1 MTDRNG
7 ASHPLADKKA
17 LLQVDSLSVN
27 YGPFRALEN
36 VSIRV
41 PEGWIVTIV
50 GANGAGKSTLLR
62 TISGLVAPR
71 SGRIVFA
78 SEDITRWPAHERA
91 RRGVAQVPEGR
102 RLFGDMTV
110 LDNLLTGSLHGEA
123 RARREETLE
132 EVFSLFPR
140 LKERRHQ
147 IARTLSGGEQQM
159 VAIGRA
165 LMSRPTLLMLDEP
178 SLGLA
183 PLVVKEVF
191 QVVARLRE
199 RGLTVLLVEQNVRQ
213 SLLISDYA
221 FVLEIGRLTHEGTGR
236 ELLHNDDVV
245 RAYVGAPGRRR

>member
-1 MTDRNG
+1 MTVRG
-7 ASHPLADKKA
+7 KAEHPLAATRA
-17 LLQVDSLSVN
+17 LLEVENLSVS
-27 YGPFRALEN
+27 YGPFRALDDIT
-36 VSIRV
+36 VRV
-41 PEGWIVTIV
+41 PKGWIVTIV

-62 TISGLVAPR
+62 TVSGLVAPR
-71 SGRIVFA
+71 SGRVLFNG
-78 SEDITRWPAHERA
+78 EDITRWPAHERA
-91 RRGVAQVPEGR
+91 RQGVAQVPEGR

-110 LDNLLTGSLHGEA
+110 LDNLLAGSLHGEA
-123 RARREETLE
+123 RRRRDETLE
-132 EVFSLFPR
+132 EVFTLFPR

-183 PLVVKEVF
+183 PLVVKELF
-191 QVVARLRE
+191 QIVARLRE

-221 FVLEIGRLTHEGTGR
+221 YVLEIGRLTHEGTGR

>member
-1 MTDRNG
+1 
-7 ASHPLADKKA
+7 
-17 LLQVDSLSVN
+17 
-27 YGPFRALEN
+27 RALEN

-78 SEDITRWPAHERA
+78 GEDITRWPAHERA

-147 IARTLSGGEQQM
+147 IA
-159 VAIGRA
+159 
-165 LMSRPTLLMLDEP
+165 
-178 SLGLA
+178 
-183 PLVVKEVF
+183 
-191 QVVARLRE
+191 
-199 RGLTVLLVEQNVRQ
+199 
-213 SLLISDYA
+213 
-221 FVLEIGRLTHEGTGR
+221 
-236 ELLHNDDVV
+236 
-245 RAYVGAPGRRR
+245 